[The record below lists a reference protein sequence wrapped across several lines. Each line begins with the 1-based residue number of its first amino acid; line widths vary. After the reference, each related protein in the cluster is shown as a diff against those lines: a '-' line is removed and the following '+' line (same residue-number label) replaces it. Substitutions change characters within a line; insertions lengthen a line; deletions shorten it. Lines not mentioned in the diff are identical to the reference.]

1 MLARFVGADVLAR
14 PGTMAPWKEDDEELG
29 EDIAVRDI
37 EVVFQG
43 GDIDIAVEL
52 FQRMNAS
59 AGG

>member
-1 MLARFVGADVLAR
+1 
-14 PGTMAPWKEDDEELG
+14 MAPWKEDDEELG

-37 EVVFQG
+37 EIVFQG